1 MGEIPEESLPQEDR
15 EGLIDLQDYSYPEV
29 FIEEDPVVEQL
40 QDDIPAMEH
49 RDKSKGILLYT
60 NRFVLEVQR
69 SIVCCVLTVHTLIK
83 AERFALVCE
92 LCMDQLSDEE
102 RSLPLGTCGDKTHI
116 KVKKCN
122 CCMLYLEL
130 QLLLCDKLM

>member
-15 EGLIDLQDYSYPEV
+15 EDLINLQDYSYPEIY
-29 FIEEDPVVEQL
+29 IEEDPVVEEL
-40 QDDIPAMEH
+40 QDDVPAMEY
-49 RDKSKGILLYT
+49 RSKSEGILLYT
-60 NRFVLEVQR
+60 NRFVLEVQG
-69 SIVCCVLTVHTLIK
+69 SIVCCLLTVHTSIK

-92 LCMDQLSDEE
+92 LCMGQLADEE

-122 CCMLYLEL
+122 CCILYLEL
-130 QLLLCDKLM
+130 LLLLCDKLM